1 MRSRDGPSAESKW
14 LLSAQLSSQ
23 CLPPRLRSTA
33 DKRMEEPGDREGC
46 CDALASGHCTHALTV
61 TMVTYTRSSQ
71 QAQWTFQK
79 AALTGLIS
87 YKKREGGHKQEMG
100 PCLRCPEDWEGE
112 VRGRYDQDKSFV
124 CITSSENIWKYF
136 IRNARCIIVLA
147 FFFFECRDVENITH
161 ESHFF
166 LKVSVDILSHIF
178 TELAVFQI
186 IDLPV
191 LTSTSCFHCVFF
203 LFAFWLCS

>member
-1 MRSRDGPSAESKW
+1 
-14 LLSAQLSSQ
+14 
-23 CLPPRLRSTA
+23 
-33 DKRMEEPGDREGC
+33 
-46 CDALASGHCTHALTV
+46 
-61 TMVTYTRSSQ
+61 MVTYTRSSQ

-79 AALTGLIS
+79 AALTGLIG
-87 YKKREGGHKQEMG
+87 YKKREGGHRQEKG
-100 PCLRCPEDWEGE
+100 ACLRCPEDWEE
-112 VRGRYDQDKSFV
+112 VRGRYDQDKSFI

-136 IRNARCIIVLA
+136 IRNARCIIVLV
-147 FFFFECRDVENITH
+147 FFFLWMSWCWEYYH

-191 LTSTSCFHCVFF
+191 LMSTSCFHCVFLHLPF
-203 LFAFWLCS
+203 DFAHSFTQYLKPVSTSFSGNMWLWWLLGSLSFIFYFRGFFATL